1 MDRCEFQLAAHDSG
15 VYACMHACIK
25 AWIDGWMCPLYYQ
38 HVWTVCM
45 NGGLRCI
52 ISMYGLSALIGQR
65 FLRYERRSPAPAS
78 HAPDLRDLGS

>member
-1 MDRCEFQLAAHDSG
+1 
-15 VYACMHACIK
+15 
-25 AWIDGWMCPLYYQ
+25 
-38 HVWTVCM
+38 M